1 MVRTVKDPETRKAE
15 IITAARRLFATRAY
29 ENTTMQDVIEELGI
43 AKGTIYYYF
52 KSKEE
57 LLDAVIDQMGDEAV
71 ARMQYA
77 LDNAT
82 GNALEVFQQL
92 IAAGNIADENPEIM
106 EQLHNPRN
114 AGMHAAM
121 MAVAVKRS
129 APLYAQVV
137 EQGCR
142 EDLFHA
148 ANPLETSE
156 FILTSI
162 QFLMDTGIYQWS
174 QEDLMRRAMA
184 LPGFIET
191 LLGAKAGSF
200 QFLLQM
206 GK

>member
-15 IITAARRLFATRAY
+15 IVTAARRLFGLKEY
-29 ENTTMQDVIEELGI
+29 EKTTMQDVIDELGI

-57 LLDAVIDQMGDEAV
+57 LLDAVINQMADEAIE
-71 ARMQYA
+71 RMQSVIE
-77 LDNAT
+77 NGQ
-82 GNALEVFQQL
+82 GNALEIFQQL

-114 AGMHAAM
+114 SGMHAIMLAI
-121 MAVAVKRS
+121 AVKS
-129 APLYAQVV
+129 AAPFYAKVV
-137 EQGCR
+137 EQGCS
-142 EDLFHA
+142 EGVFKV

-156 FILTSI
+156 FILTSV
-162 QFLMDTGIYQWS
+162 QFLMDTGICQWS
-174 QEDLMRRAMA
+174 EDDLMRRAMA
-184 LPGFIET
+184 LPGIIES

-206 GK
+206 G

>member
-1 MVRTVKDPETRKAE
+1 MVRTVKDPETRRAE
-15 IITAARRLFATRAY
+15 IIAAARRLFATNQY

-71 ARMQYA
+71 ARMQHTLDTANGDA
-77 LDNAT
+77 LA
-82 GNALEVFQQL
+82 VFQQL

-142 EDLFHA
+142 EGLFKA
-148 ANPLETSE
+148 VNPLETSE

-174 QEDLMRRAMA
+174 EEDLMRRGMA
-184 LPGFIET
+184 LPTMIET
-191 LLGAKAGSF
+191 LLGAQPGTF
-200 QFLLQM
+200 QFLLH
-206 GK
+206 

>member
-1 MVRTVKDPETRKAE
+1 MVRTVKDPETRRAE
-15 IITAARRLFATRAY
+15 IITAARRLFGLREY
-29 ENTTMQDVIEELGI
+29 EKTTMQDVIEDLGI

-57 LLDAVIDQMGDEAV
+57 LLDAVINQMGDEMV
-71 ARMQYA
+71 ERMQSA
-77 LDNAT
+77 LDT
-82 GNALEVFQQL
+82 GKGNAIEMFQQL

-121 MAVAVKRS
+121 MAVAIKHS
-129 APLYAQVV
+129 APLFAKVV
-137 EQGCR
+137 EQGCA
-142 EDLFHA
+142 EGLFTTA
-148 ANPLETSE
+148 TPLESSE

-184 LPGFIET
+184 LPRIIET
-191 LLGAKAGSF
+191 MLGAKPGSF
-200 QFLLQM
+200 NFLLQM
-206 GK
+206 GQ

>member
-1 MVRTVKDPETRKAE
+1 MVRTVKDPETRRAE
-15 IITAARRLFATRAY
+15 IISAARRLFALREY
-29 ENTTMQDVIEELGI
+29 EKTTMQDVIEELGI

-57 LLDAVIDQMGDEAV
+57 LLDAVINQLGDEMV
-71 ARMQYA
+71 ERMQDA
-77 LDNAT
+77 LENGK
-82 GNALEVFQQL
+82 GNALEMFQQL
-92 IAAGNIADENPEIM
+92 IAAGNIAEENAELM

-114 AGMHAAM
+114 AGMHTAM

-129 APLYAQVV
+129 APLYAKVI
-137 EQGCR
+137 EQGIN
-142 EDLFHA
+142 EGIFQTS
-148 ANPLETSE
+148 NPVEASE

-184 LPGFIET
+184 LPGLIET
-191 LLGAKAGSF
+191 LMGAKPGTF

-206 GK
+206 GQ

>member
-1 MVRTVKDPETRKAE
+1 MVRTVKNPETRKAE
-15 IITAARRLFATRAY
+15 IIPAARRLFGMKEY
-29 ENTTMQDVIEELGI
+29 EKTTMQDVIDELGI

-57 LLDAVIDQMGDEAV
+57 LLDAVINQMGDEAV
-71 ARMQYA
+71 ERMQFVIE
-77 LDNAT
+77 NGK
-82 GNALEVFQQL
+82 GNALEMFQQL
-92 IAAGNIADENPEIM
+92 IAAGNIADENAEIM

-121 MAVAVKRS
+121 MAIAVKFS
-129 APLYAQVV
+129 APLYAKVV

-142 EDLFHA
+142 EGIFKTT
-148 ANPLETSE
+148 NPLETSE

-174 QEDLMRRAMA
+174 EDDLMRRAIA
-184 LPGFIET
+184 LPEMIEKM
-191 LLGAKAGSF
+191 LGAKPGSF

-206 GK
+206 G

>member
-15 IITAARRLFATRAY
+15 IITAARRLFGMKEY
-29 ENTTMQDVIEELGI
+29 EKTTMQDVIDELGI

-57 LLDAVIDQMGDEAV
+57 LLDAVINQMGDEAV
-71 ARMQYA
+71 ERMQSVIE
-77 LDNAT
+77 NGK
-82 GNALEVFQQL
+82 GNALEMFQQL
-92 IAAGNIADENPEIM
+92 IAAGNIANENPEIM

-121 MAVAVKRS
+121 MAIAVKHS
-129 APLYAQVV
+129 APFYAKIV

-142 EDLFHA
+142 EELFKT

-174 QEDLMRRAMA
+174 EDDLMRRAMA
-184 LPGFIET
+184 LPGMIET
-191 LLGAKAGSF
+191 MLGAKPGSF

-206 GK
+206 E

>member
-1 MVRTVKDPETRKAE
+1 MVRTVKDPETRRAE
-15 IITAARRLFATRAY
+15 IITAARRLFATKEY
-29 ENTTMQDVIEELGI
+29 EKTTMQDVIDEIGI

-57 LLDAVIDQMGDEAV
+57 LLDAVINQMGDEMV
-71 ARMQYA
+71 EQMQSA
-77 LDNAT
+77 LDNGK
-82 GNALEVFQQL
+82 GNAIEMFQQL
-92 IAAGNIADENPEIM
+92 IAAGNIAEENPEIM

-121 MAVAVKRS
+121 MAVAIKRS
-129 APLYAQVV
+129 APLYAKVV
-137 EQGCR
+137 EKGCA
-142 EDLFHA
+142 EGLFTT

-184 LPGFIET
+184 LPGIIET
-191 LLGAKAGSF
+191 MLGAKPGSF
-200 QFLLQM
+200 NFLLQM
-206 GK
+206 GQ

>member
-1 MVRTVKDPETRKAE
+1 MVRTVKDPETRRAE
-15 IITAARRLFATRAY
+15 IISAARRLFALREY
-29 ENTTMQDVIEELGI
+29 EKTTMQDVIEELGI

-57 LLDAVIDQMGDEAV
+57 LLDAVINQLGDEMV
-71 ARMQYA
+71 ERMQDA
-77 LDNAT
+77 LENGK
-82 GNALEVFQQL
+82 GNALEMFQQL
-92 IAAGNIADENPEIM
+92 IAAGNIAEENAELM

-114 AGMHAAM
+114 AGMHTAM

-129 APLYAQVV
+129 APLYAKVI
-137 EQGCR
+137 EQGIN
-142 EDLFHA
+142 EGIFQTS
-148 ANPLETSE
+148 NPVEASE

-184 LPGFIET
+184 LPGLIET
-191 LLGAKAGSF
+191 LMGAKPGTF

-206 GK
+206 GH

>member
-15 IITAARRLFATRAY
+15 IITAARRLFGMKEY
-29 ENTTMQDVIEELGI
+29 EKTTMQDVIDELGI

-57 LLDAVIDQMGDEAV
+57 LLDAVINQMGDEAV
-71 ARMQYA
+71 ERMQSVME
-77 LDNAT
+77 T
-82 GNALEVFQQL
+82 GKGNALEMFQQL
-92 IAAGNIADENPEIM
+92 IAAGNIADENAEIM
-106 EQLHNPRN
+106 EQLHNPHN

-121 MAVAVKRS
+121 MAIAVKRS
-129 APLYAQVV
+129 APFYAKIV
-137 EQGCR
+137 EQGCG
-142 EDLFHA
+142 EGIFNT

-174 QEDLMRRAMA
+174 EDDLMRRAMA
-184 LPGFIET
+184 LPAMIEKM
-191 LLGAKAGSF
+191 LGAKPGSF

-206 GK
+206 G

>member
-1 MVRTVKDPETRKAE
+1 MVRTVKDPETRRAE
-15 IITAARRLFATRAY
+15 IITAARRLFGTKEY
-29 ENTTMQDVIEELGI
+29 EKTTMQDVIDELGI

-57 LLDAVIDQMGDEAV
+57 LLDAVINQMGDEMV
-71 ARMQYA
+71 EQMQSA
-77 LDNAT
+77 LDNGK
-82 GNALEVFQQL
+82 GNAIEMFQQL
-92 IAAGNIADENPEIM
+92 IAAGNIAEENPEIM

-121 MAVAVKRS
+121 MAVAIKRS
-129 APLYAQVV
+129 APLYAKVV
-137 EQGCR
+137 EQGCA
-142 EDLFHA
+142 EGLFTT

-184 LPGFIET
+184 LPGIIET
-191 LLGAKAGSF
+191 MLGAKPGSF
-200 QFLLQM
+200 NFLLQM
-206 GK
+206 GQ